1 MRPRIPWTDWLFAL
15 YALACCGVATLF
27 IRDFGWHLVYT
38 LNLTLHVVIGVGVA
52 LGRRLVVGGFCLVYG
67 GLAALSALVLV
78 SPVNLGLSPI
88 LIAAPI
94 ALYRITRRGPS
105 PRWGIAALL
114 LGVAGS
120 FVSPASR
127 FRPVGAPNVTEQV
140 SSMVLVHVL
149 LLVGI
154 YLFAADRR
162 RVAQDAVAAA
172 ERAAA
177 QRVRQAAAEERTR
190 IAREVHDVVAHA
202 LSVVQVQAAT
212 ALALGGDRF
221 VEALTS
227 IRDVSRAALAETRSL
242 VRVLRDDNTTG
253 PVGDLTSLPGLV
265 ASARSAGLE
274 VAAELPD
281 ELGAWQ
287 DRLGADVRLT
297 LVRAVQE
304 GLTNAVRYAEPKRA
318 RLHLRID
325 EQAAVLSVSNPEVAT
340 ARSPG
345 YGLIGLA
352 ERAKGVGGQLTA
364 TQTPPNP
371 APGQAGT
378 FDLTLTLPT
387 SEQP

>member
-15 YALACCGVATLF
+15 YALACCVVATLF
-27 IRDFGWHLVYT
+27 IRDFGLHLVYT

-78 SPVNLGLSPI
+78 SPVNLGVSPI

-172 ERAAA
+172 ERA
-177 QRVRQAAAEERTR
+177 R

-212 ALALGGDRF
+212 ALALGGDRL

-274 VAAELPD
+274 VTAELPD

-325 EQAAVLSVSNPEVAT
+325 EQAAVLNVSNPEVAT

-371 APGQAGT
+371 APGRAGT